1 MSTRYVVSVYRPGYL
16 SEGEPYVTESL
27 EDAIGVL
34 VSEIRDTIDSIE
46 DDAEFLAADTALH
59 TANLDA
65 KAREALTRPG
75 GYGYT
80 YDVAGYRHAIE
91 PCPDLTTKAREA
103 LETGRQLRARLAALS
118 ATLEL
123 FPH

>member
-1 MSTRYVVSVYRPGYL
+1 MTRYVISIYRPGYL
-16 SEGEPYVTESL
+16 SEGEPYCTESL
-27 EDAIGVL
+27 SDALSVL
-34 VSEIRDTIDSIE
+34 RSEIRNTIDAIA
-46 DDAEFLAADTALH
+46 DDSEFLAADTALH
-59 TANLDA
+59 VADVDA
-65 KAREALTRPG
+65 KARDALNA
-75 GYGYT
+75 GYAYY

>member
-1 MSTRYVVSVYRPGYL
+1 MTYVVSIYRPGFL
-16 SEGEPYVTESL
+16 PQGEPYETESL
-27 EDAIGVL
+27 DDAISVF
-34 VSEIRDTIDSIE
+34 VSEVRNTVDSILTGW
-46 DDAEFLAADTALH
+46 EFLAAVTELDA
-59 TANLDA
+59 ADVDA
-65 KAREALTRPG
+65 KARDALNA
-75 GYGYT
+75 GYAYY